1 MASEEEFIEFK
12 HVPAWEVDELVGPT
26 GAWLGRAGAEL
37 HHHDPGLAAAL
48 AAFLNFEKPRRVID
62 MGCGLGDYVKAI
74 RARGIECDGFDGH
87 ADTAELTGG
96 LCYTAD
102 FADSALPDRIAG
114 VGYDW
119 CLCLEVF
126 EHVPE
131 ELEAQLVRCM
141 LAGAG
146 RGLIVSVATPGQGG
160 LGHVNERPHEYVVKL
175 LEEKGLLLDVSTM
188 VKLRKYCRLP
198 WFQMNTLVFRR
209 REIFMELM
217 AQAKARAE
225 AQQQA
230 QQRAA
235 EDSVGQQPGAENGD
249 AQGKEAP
256 QPCGE
261 ETEVARGPSGKL
273 PAELGDL
280 VSSEQGGGERRH

>member
-1 MASEEEFIEFK
+1 MVEESQQEQDHEGEFLEFK
-12 HVPAWEVDELVGPT
+12 HVSPWEAAELVGPT

-48 AAFLNFEKPRRVID
+48 AAFLNFEKPRRVLD
-62 MGCGLGDYVKAI
+62 MGCGLGDYVKAV
-74 RARGIECDGFDGH
+74 RAKGLECDGFDGH

-96 LCYTAD
+96 MCYTAD
-102 FADSALPDRIAG
+102 FADPTLPDKIAE

-126 EHVPE
+126 EHVPQ

-141 LAGAG
+141 VAGTG
-146 RGLIVSVATPGQGG
+146 RGLVVSVATPGQGG

-175 LEEKGLLLDVSTM
+175 LEEQGLMLDVSTM
-188 VKLRKYCRLP
+188 MKLRKYCRLP

-209 REIFMELM
+209 KEIFLELM

-225 AQQQA
+225 AQRQ
-230 QQRAA
+230 AA
-235 EDSVGQQPGAENGD
+235 EAAQPPAAEETP
-249 AQGKEAP
+249 AQGA
-256 QPCGE
+256 
-261 ETEVARGPSGKL
+261 SSKL
-273 PAELGDL
+273 PAELSEL
-280 VSSEQGGGERRH
+280 VTTSGEGEG